1 MAGRG
6 IAARAMDFLQNG
18 CGLDNTQSGA
28 AVFFRDERGH
38 VPGFSERL
46 NKCLRISALAI
57 QCTPVGIREVA
68 AQFADGTLQFLAQTG
83 MSGGRHRRGS
93 ERCYGMAYSNSPGLS
108 IAIRRLRGQSKRP
121 DWRAGTSV
129 NLQGS
134 GDKYKF
140 IDMPGSQLFQVETLD
155 NMNATFHQQVHMDRH
170 GARGDQFK
178 VDGV

>member
-1 MAGRG
+1 MY
-6 IAARAMDFLQNG
+6 FSKKG
-18 CGLDNTQSGA
+18 CGFDNTQSGA

-68 AQFADGTLQFLAQTG
+68 AQFDDGTLQFLAQTG
-83 MSGGRHRRGS
+83 MSGGRHSRGR
-93 ERCYGMAYSNSPGLS
+93 ERCYGTAYSNSPGLS

-121 DWRAGTSV
+121 DRRAGTSA

-140 IDMPGSQLFQVETLD
+140 IDMVGSQLLQIKTLD
-155 NMNATFHQQVHMDRH
+155 N
-170 GARGDQFK
+170 
-178 VDGV
+178 